1 MKSKKA
7 INRLCVK
14 THRVCF
20 VISSINFI
28 ECDGVISMNACELTA
43 LVTAAGNT
51 IAAGLCDEEL
61 SLLAAVFT
69 QLGDVLATIAATR
82 SF

>member
-1 MKSKKA
+1 
-7 INRLCVK
+7 
-14 THRVCF
+14 
-20 VISSINFI
+20 
-28 ECDGVISMNACELTA
+28 MNACELTA

-82 SF
+82 SFCESKNA